1 MVFLAYVI
9 IDCSPAFLSPL
20 SGQGGQGCE
29 WGRTQNGNRVKF
41 QLNFPLAPIRNLCVN
56 SYQWRELITFYYKLP
71 AGRRTTAHAQL
82 TQAHTHRHM
91 YRCSCT
97 AGDPPN
103 AWSTCAHTIT
113 PPIYTHTL
121 VSRRKVVS
129 TFYHTSQIKGSHSG
143 WGKGKILRQKEK
155 WNQNVPPCQH

>member
-1 MVFLAYVI
+1 M

-29 WGRTQNGNRVKF
+29 WGRTQNGSRVKF
-41 QLNFPLAPIRNLCVN
+41 QLNFPLTLMRNLCISN
-56 SYQWRELITFYYKLP
+56 HQWGELITFYYKLP

-82 TQAHTHRHM
+82 AQAHAHRHM
-91 YRCSCT
+91 YRCSRT
-97 AGDPPN
+97 VGDPPN
-103 AWSTCAHTIT
+103 AWSTCVPT
-113 PPIYTHTL
+113 PSPRPFLTHTL
-121 VSRRKVVS
+121 VSRRKVLS
-129 TFYHTSQIKGSHSG
+129 TFYHISQIKGSHSG